1 MWRKFWFFPKS
12 RLAGVPHFARGLGVQ
27 CARTARQGAHVSMDR
42 AMEQGG
48 VPRGRVCGGRGGW
61 FRVILYEDGRSETG
75 FPHHVVFQQPGG
87 ASWALFSRSGS
98 FKGSGRVNNDLPKVS
113 RPWVRGGRTGTVA
126 GGLELGQQ
134 PGGSVTAAPL
144 PF

>member
-1 MWRKFWFFPKS
+1 MQGRP
-12 RLAGVPHFARGLGVQ
+12 ARG
-27 CARTARQGAHVSMDR
+27 RTYQWTEQWSREGSPGDEFVGA
-42 AMEQGG
+42 G
-48 VPRGRVCGGRGGW
+48 GGW

>member
-1 MWRKFWFFPKS
+1 MEKVLVLPEAQAS
-12 RLAGVPHFARGLGVQ
+12 RSASFCQRFGGAVCKDGPPGGARINGPSNGAGRGP
-27 CARTARQGAHVSMDR
+27 QGTSLW
-42 AMEQGG
+42 G
-48 VPRGRVCGGRGGW
+48 PGGW